1 MTERPFIHK
10 SAFSNVKSNF
20 MFQDELAKIFLK
32 VIDKKGIINIGGKS
46 QSIYQF
52 AKKNKKKLRKKPQ
65 RVSFQKEWI

>member
-32 VIDKKGIINIGGKS
+32 VIDKKGIINIEENLNLY
-46 QSIYQF
+46 INLL
-52 AKKNKKKLRKKPQ
+52 KKIKKKLRKNLKG
-65 RVSFQKEWI
+65 